1 MHPLMTKK
9 KFRLD
14 IFNGTLTTS
23 ISLKKLVK
31 PLAWENLPYYLL
43 DILCLNAPNLSF
55 HSQLI
60 Y

>member
-31 PLAWENLPYYLL
+31 LLAWENLPYYLL
-43 DILCLNAPNLSF
+43 DILCLNAPNQSF